1 MRLVRALAALALQ
14 TELCAAG
21 DKKEGG
27 TVKEIRNRNQWE
39 TLLKYHK
46 LSSGLPIVVD
56 FYSDGCGPCRM
67 MAPIYKNMA
76 KEYAG
81 RAIFTKVD
89 VNAADIGQQI
99 RSMPTFQFWMNG
111 KKMDEFSG
119 GDEGSLRRITADL
132 ARKAYQMNMEIT
144 PENLLKFYEEH
155 GADKTIKDC
164 QKLLSRGIPTQTLVK
179 SLKEKYK
186 AKPKLTVKNRK
197 KKKKKGEKDRYV
209 DGSVRLEL
217 ADVEELEEAI
227 TKLKIASGEL
237 DENGQGGGE
246 GEGDQDE
253 LDPFEEFVPGGF
265 VGRAASMDVT
275 QPEAVVI
282 VGGGPAA
289 LSAAVYAARAGL
301 RPVVIAPP
309 VGGQLMGKGVDVE
322 NYPGLLDMTGPG
334 IVHLMRKQ
342 ALSFNTAFDGQ
353 IVADVDFSSRPFTLT
368 TNTSNTIATNAVI
381 MATGADS
388 NWLDVPGEYEFRGK
402 GVSSCATCDGFLYKD
417 KPVVVIGGGDTA
429 MEDALVLARTS
440 SSVVVIH
447 RRDKF
452 RASRVLA
459 QRVLSNSK
467 ITVKWNSQVKEFT
480 AGTEKMHDGSF
491 AVGHVVIT
499 DTVTK
504 EESSIDCEAAFVA
517 IGHSPNTE
525 FLKGHLDMDENN
537 YLKVTAGSSHT
548 SVEGV
553 FAAGDVHDHVYR
565 QAITSAGSG
574 AMAALDAERWLSE
587 IGFVI
592 EDEPAAVVPDGLASN
607 ETTPGSTT
615 GGGAEEV
622 NVDAAAAAAASATFD
637 KDL

>member
-197 KKKKKGEKDRYV
+197 KKKQKGEKDRYV

-237 DENGQGGGE
+237 DENG
-246 GEGDQDE
+246 
-253 LDPFEEFVPGGF
+253 
-265 VGRAASMDVT
+265 
-275 QPEAVVI
+275 
-282 VGGGPAA
+282 
-289 LSAAVYAARAGL
+289 
-301 RPVVIAPP
+301 
-309 VGGQLMGKGVDVE
+309 
-322 NYPGLLDMTGPG
+322 
-334 IVHLMRKQ
+334 
-342 ALSFNTAFDGQ
+342 
-353 IVADVDFSSRPFTLT
+353 
-368 TNTSNTIATNAVI
+368 TIA
-381 MATGADS
+381 
-388 NWLDVPGEYEFRGK
+388 
-402 GVSSCATCDGFLYKD
+402 
-417 KPVVVIGGGDTA
+417 
-429 MEDALVLARTS
+429 VL
-440 SSVVVIH
+440 
-447 RRDKF
+447 
-452 RASRVLA
+452 
-459 QRVLSNSK
+459 
-467 ITVKWNSQVKEFT
+467 
-480 AGTEKMHDGSF
+480 
-491 AVGHVVIT
+491 
-499 DTVTK
+499 
-504 EESSIDCEAAFVA
+504 
-517 IGHSPNTE
+517 
-525 FLKGHLDMDENN
+525 
-537 YLKVTAGSSHT
+537 
-548 SVEGV
+548 
-553 FAAGDVHDHVYR
+553 
-565 QAITSAGSG
+565 
-574 AMAALDAERWLSE
+574 
-587 IGFVI
+587 
-592 EDEPAAVVPDGLASN
+592 
-607 ETTPGSTT
+607 
-615 GGGAEEV
+615 
-622 NVDAAAAAAASATFD
+622 
-637 KDL
+637 